1 MEKRTELSCKKELE
15 RGKRH
20 IAFSACSCRP
30 EPQQQQPAVYRVA
43 GAWQAA
49 AVSAPLPFATE
60 ENLSK
65 VCNVDGPWSGG
76 GIGQAA
82 AFAVVLVC
90 RHENN
95 WKARTTR
102 TTTTVQGCR
111 SLGGGH
117 GLPGF
122 DRSVYLISIRM
133 GADHAHFI
141 TSPPPLGFSDL
152 PTTLLCVYCL
162 CS

>member
-1 MEKRTELSCKKELE
+1 MQLQTR
-15 RGKRH
+15 
-20 IAFSACSCRP
+20 ASA
-30 EPQQQQPAVYRVA
+30 AVYRVA
-43 GAWQAA
+43 GAWQAAA

-111 SLGGGH
+111 SRRAMFYQILT
-117 GLPGF
+117 
-122 DRSVYLISIRM
+122 
-133 GADHAHFI
+133 DHF
-141 TSPPPLGFSDL
+141 
-152 PTTLLCVYCL
+152 TL
-162 CS
+162 S

>member
-1 MEKRTELSCKKELE
+1 MAQTQIVNSPWLGLVCSSWRNEPNFLARRNWKGENDTLLSVHAAADQSL
-15 RGKRH
+15 
-20 IAFSACSCRP
+20 
-30 EPQQQQPAVYRVA
+30 YRVA
-43 GAWQAA
+43 GAWQAAA

-111 SLGGGH
+111 SRGRGACCPNIL
-117 GLPGF
+117 
-122 DRSVYLISIRM
+122 
-133 GADHAHFI
+133 ADHSRFWHI
-141 TSPPPLGFSDL
+141 S
-152 PTTLLCVYCL
+152 
-162 CS
+162 